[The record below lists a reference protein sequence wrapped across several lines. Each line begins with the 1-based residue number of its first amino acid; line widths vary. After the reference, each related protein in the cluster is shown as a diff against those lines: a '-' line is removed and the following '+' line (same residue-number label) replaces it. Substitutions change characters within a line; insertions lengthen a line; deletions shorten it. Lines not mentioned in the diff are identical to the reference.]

1 MNGVN
6 VNYFFFS
13 PLKIHGK
20 TELVTS
26 SKRPVPLTWHFST
39 KTSLLPLLDEKGAR
53 MNRKLSL
60 NYLQLHASGAKLYKD
75 DGSRRRNPKRRGNEI
90 AYDNISSMS
99 RQATLSKNDINS
111 IRRSNVL
118 WFLR

>member
-53 MNRKLSL
+53 MNRYLLISVNGIGIDLILFSL
-60 NYLQLHASGAKLYKD
+60 VWLL
-75 DGSRRRNPKRRGNEI
+75 I
-90 AYDNISSMS
+90 
-99 RQATLSKNDINS
+99 
-111 IRRSNVL
+111 VL
-118 WFLR
+118 